1 MSPPRKFLESEFLSK
16 LMDMTNNEGFV
27 TFNLLF
33 YDAKTQ
39 ADVYSSISNV
49 ANAHKYLIEGE
60 EDVNKVVILTKGGKA
75 SKNNVTPED
84 VRQAHYEKVLRE
96 WGVNKGLWLTEMR
109 IK

>member
-16 LMDMTNNEGFV
+16 LMDMTTNEGFV

-49 ANAHKYLIEGE
+49 PNAHKYLIEGE

-75 SKNNVTPED
+75 GINNVTPED